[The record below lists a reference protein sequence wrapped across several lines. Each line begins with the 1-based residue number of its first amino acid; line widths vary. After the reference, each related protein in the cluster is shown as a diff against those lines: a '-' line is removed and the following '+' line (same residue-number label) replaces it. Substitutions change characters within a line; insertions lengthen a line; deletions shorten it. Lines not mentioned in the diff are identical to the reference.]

1 MVPEIE
7 LLDSSDSISTRSRA
21 SANSGCA
28 VASPP
33 KTLRVLHVIN
43 GEHYAGAE
51 RVQDLLAARLPEFG
65 TQVHFVC
72 VKPDRF
78 PAARHCQTA
87 PLTSM
92 PMRFRFD
99 LRPAWRM
106 ARMIREQHF
115 DLIHTHTPRA
125 IFVGAIASRLTGVPL
140 VHHVHGHTAVE
151 VGSGWRLRV
160 AAEIESISLA
170 RASAVIAVS
179 PTAAKYIEHWGVPAE
194 RIHVV
199 PNGVPGRTAVADRP
213 TPPSVWTIGMVAL
226 LRPRKG
232 LEVLLNALSQLH
244 DRGVPIQ
251 LRVIGG
257 FETPEYEREVRQ
269 LANELNVKDIVQW
282 RGFQSDINREL
293 DALDLLAFPS
303 VLPEGMPMALME
315 AMAAG
320 VPPIGSRVAG
330 NSELIDH
337 GHNGLLVEPNEPAAL
352 AREIQAVIDNQFN
365 WQSLRSAAIETHKLR
380 FSDRAMAANVA
391 KVYRQLLRQPENS
404 RKQ

>member
-1 MVPEIE
+1 MVAEIE

-21 SANSGCA
+21 SADSGCA
-28 VASPP
+28 VDLPP

-65 TQVHFVC
+65 TQVHFAC
-72 VKPDRF
+72 VKPNRF
-78 PAARHCQTA
+78 PASRHCQTA

-106 ARMIREQHF
+106 ARMIREQQF

-125 IFVGAIASRLTGVPL
+125 VLVGAIASRLTGVPL

-151 VGSGWRLRV
+151 VGSGRRLRV
-160 AAEIESISLA
+160 AAEIESISLS

-179 PTAAKYIEHWGVPAE
+179 PTAAEYIENWGVPAE

-199 PNGVPGRTAVADRP
+199 PNGVPGRTDVADRP
-213 TPPSVWTIGMVAL
+213 TPSSAWTIGMVAL

-232 LEVLLNALSQLH
+232 LEVLLKAVSQLH
-244 DRGVPIQ
+244 QRDVPIQ

-257 FETPEYEREVRQ
+257 FETSEYEREVRQ
-269 LANELNVKDIVQW
+269 LADELNVKDIVQW

-293 DALDLLAFPS
+293 DAIDLLAFPS

-330 NSELIDH
+330 ISELIDH

-352 AREIQAVIDNQFN
+352 AREIQSVIDKPSN
-365 WQSLRSAAIETHKLR
+365 WQSLRSAAIETHKQR
-380 FSDRAMAANVA
+380 FSDRTMAANVA
-391 KVYRQLLRQPENS
+391 KVYRQVIGKR
-404 RKQ
+404 

>member
-1 MVPEIE
+1 MTAEIE
-7 LLDSSDSISTRSRA
+7 LLDASDSISTRSPA
-21 SANSGCA
+21 IAGNDCA
-28 VASPP
+28 VASPTT
-33 KTLRVLHVIN
+33 TLRVLHVIN

-51 RVQDLLAARLPEFG
+51 RVQDLLAVRLSEFG
-65 TQVHFVC
+65 GGVHFVC

-78 PAARHCQTA
+78 PSSRHCQAA
-87 PLTSM
+87 PLTSL
-92 PMRFRFD
+92 PMKFRFD

-125 IFVGAIASRLTGVPL
+125 ILVGAIASRLTGVPL

-151 VGSGWRLRV
+151 VGSGWRLRL
-160 AAEIESISLA
+160 AAEIESISLSQ
-170 RASAVIAVS
+170 ASAVIAVS
-179 PTAAKYIEHWGVPAE
+179 PTAAEYIAERGVPVE

-199 PNGVPGRTAVADRP
+199 PNGVPGRTAIVDRQ
-213 TPPSVWTIGMVAL
+213 TPASMWTIGMVAL

-232 LEVLLNALSQLH
+232 LEVLLNAVSQLH
-244 DRGVPIQ
+244 SRGVPIQ

-257 FETPEYEREVRQ
+257 FETAEYEREVRQ
-269 LANELNVKDIVQW
+269 LADTLNVNEIVEW

-293 DALDLLAFPS
+293 DSLDLLAFPS

-330 NSELIDH
+330 ITELIDH
-337 GHNGLLVEPNEPAAL
+337 GLNGLLVEPNEPAAL
-352 AREIQAVIDNQFN
+352 ATAVRAIIDKQFD
-365 WQSLRSAAIETHKLR
+365 WQIMHHATIETHKLR
-380 FSDRAMAANVA
+380 FSDRTMAANVA
-391 KVYRQLLRQPENS
+391 KVYRQLLRQLNTS
-404 RKQ
+404 RKP

>member
-1 MVPEIE
+1 MVAEIE

-21 SANSGCA
+21 SADSGCA
-28 VASPP
+28 ADSPQ

-51 RVQDLLAARLPEFG
+51 RVQDLLAEQLPDFG

-78 PAARHCQTA
+78 PSARHCQTA
-87 PLTSM
+87 PVTLM

-106 ARMIREQHF
+106 ANMIREQHF

-125 IFVGAIASRLTGVPL
+125 ILVGAIASRLTGVPL

-151 VGSGWRLRV
+151 VGSGWRLRM
-160 AAEIESISLA
+160 AAEIESLSLN

-179 PTAAKYIEHWGVPAE
+179 PTSAEYIEQWGVPTE

-199 PNGVPGRTAVADRP
+199 PNGVPGRMGVGDRP
-213 TPPSVWTIGMVAL
+213 TPSSAWTIGMVAL

-232 LEVLLNALSQLH
+232 LEVLLKAVSQLH
-244 DRGVPIQ
+244 HRGVPIQ

-257 FETPEYEREVRQ
+257 FETPEYERETLQ
-269 LANELNVKDIVQW
+269 LADKLNLNGIVDW

-293 DALDLLAFPS
+293 GALDLLAFPS

-320 VPPIGSRVAG
+320 VPPIGSRVVG
-330 NSELIDH
+330 ISELIDH

-352 AREIQAVIDNQFN
+352 AREIQSVIDKPSN
-365 WQSLRSAAIETHKLR
+365 WQSLRSAAIETHKQR
-380 FSDRAMAANVA
+380 FSDHTMAANVA
-391 KVYRQLLRQPENS
+391 KVYRQVMDQR
-404 RKQ
+404 